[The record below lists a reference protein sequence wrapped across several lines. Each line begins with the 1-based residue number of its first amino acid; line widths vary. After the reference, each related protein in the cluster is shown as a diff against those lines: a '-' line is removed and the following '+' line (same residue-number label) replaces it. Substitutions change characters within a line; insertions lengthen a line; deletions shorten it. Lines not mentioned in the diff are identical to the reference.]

1 MKRIACIGEAMI
13 ELSMDGDQA
22 HLAVAGDTLNTAIY
36 LKRSW
41 PDVAVDYVTCLGQD
55 MLSKRIVEFIAAND
69 LGHANIQ
76 RIAHKSPGLYA
87 INTAPDGE
95 RSFTYWRGE
104 SAARQMFSD
113 ADFRVL
119 EQFDG
124 LYLSGITLAI
134 LPQNIR
140 LALLEW
146 LYAAPVQ
153 VIFDSNYRAHLWED
167 RATAQKIIAAFWQR
181 ADIALPSI
189 DDEMDVFGE
198 TETQIAQR
206 FFTQAKS
213 GALKRGARG
222 PLSLGEPVDAQYE
235 PVTEV
240 LDTTAAGDSF
250 NGGYLGALL
259 AGKGQAAALQ
269 AGHAMAARVVQFRG
283 AIIPK

>member
-36 LKRSW
+36 LKRSL
-41 PDVAVDYVTCLGQD
+41 PEIAVDYVTCLGQD
-55 MLSKRIVEFIAAND
+55 MFSNRIVEFIAANN
-69 LGHANIQ
+69 LGHANIR
-76 RIAHKSPGLYA
+76 RIADKSPGLYA

-95 RSFTYWRGE
+95 RSFTYWRND
-104 SAARQMFSD
+104 SAAQQMFSD
-113 ADFRVL
+113 ADFRFL

-134 LPQNIR
+134 LPQNLR

-146 LYAAPVQ
+146 LQTAQVQ
-153 VIFDSNYRAHLWED
+153 LIFDSNYRPYLWED
-167 RATAQKIIAAFWQR
+167 HATAHKIIAGFWQR
-181 ADIALPSI
+181 ADISLPSI
-189 DDEMDVFGE
+189 DDEMEIFGQ
-198 TETQIAQR
+198 TEAQVEQR
-206 FFTQAKS
+206 FLTQAKS

-222 PLSLGEPVDAQYE
+222 PLSLGTPVVAQYE
-235 PVTEV
+235 PVTDV

-259 AGKGQAAALQ
+259 SGKGQAAALQ
-269 AGHAMAARVVQFRG
+269 AGHALAAQVVQYRG

>member
-95 RSFTYWRGE
+95 RSFTYWRGD

-167 RATAQKIIAAFWQR
+167 RATAQEIIAAFWQR

-189 DDEMDVFGE
+189 DDEMDVFDQ
-198 TETQIAQR
+198 TEAQVAQR

>member
-1 MKRIACIGEAMI
+1 
-13 ELSMDGDQA
+13 
-22 HLAVAGDTLNTAIY
+22 
-36 LKRSW
+36 
-41 PDVAVDYVTCLGQD
+41 
-55 MLSKRIVEFIAAND
+55 
-69 LGHANIQ
+69 
-76 RIAHKSPGLYA
+76 
-87 INTAPDGE
+87 
-95 RSFTYWRGE
+95 
-104 SAARQMFSD
+104 
-113 ADFRVL
+113 
-119 EQFDG
+119 
-124 LYLSGITLAI
+124 
-134 LPQNIR
+134 
-140 LALLEW
+140 
-146 LYAAPVQ
+146 

>member
-1 MKRIACIGEAMI
+1 MNRIACIGEAMI

-95 RSFTYWRGE
+95 RSFTYWRGD

-189 DDEMDVFGE
+189 DDEMDVFDQ
-198 TETQIAQR
+198 TEAQVAQR